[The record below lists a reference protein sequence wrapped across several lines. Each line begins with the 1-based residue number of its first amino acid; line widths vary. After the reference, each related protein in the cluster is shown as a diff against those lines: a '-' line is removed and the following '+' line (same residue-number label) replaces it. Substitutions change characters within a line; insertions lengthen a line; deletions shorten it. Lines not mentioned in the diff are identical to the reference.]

1 MRHHLG
7 QNLGQ
12 RVKASA
18 LGLFLAM
25 SVVACAGYDIPFIED
40 VPGRGLVVADVP
52 SREEVVR
59 GEDDPPIVTLNLKS
73 GLRERRLSATEEFKS
88 DVIIPPTNLN
98 AVPVTAA
105 LQAVLAGTDVS
116 LSWNTAGSLGSRLV
130 TVMNLSGPLPRVVD
144 KICSGARIFCT
155 YRHGS
160 IEMSEKETFV
170 VSIPPIVRSIGSA
183 SATGSASS
191 SSSASSSTSNSIVE
205 AINKL
210 LDGEKATVDEHGG
223 NIVYTATVDVEER
236 VSRYLTELRTERP
249 LIVLQMYIWEVTLDR
264 ENSQGINWST
274 FSKRFSNST
283 SLSLSNNLT
292 SAATGA
298 GSVSL
303 GAVTSGVISASAI
316 ASFIATKGRVQTISN
331 PQLTFVS
338 GSTASLK
345 IGGTQRYISEV
356 GTNTSTNVSG
366 TTGSAATSSNTNT
379 VSTDSIETGLA
390 VNVAGSYENG
400 VVFANLDLSIKS
412 LVDLGTTSSGGG
424 TINLPVTA
432 DERMNTVLRVRPGD
446 SLVLAGYVTSN
457 NNAKRQGFPVG
468 QDSSIPLYGNE
479 SHSNRELVIIVKPS
493 IVLFSDREE
502 DTEKN
507 KNFEELLPTPVM
519 VDKDGF
525 RVLDRDTKAVYKPRA
540 VPIKKTQA
548 KQSATEGE
556 GGEGQVDYR
565 INDPLTRQQIL
576 QPDVEVSPLPETLPY
591 RRRERSSSVQPVQNT
606 WPTKSSSLDFE
617 EADSPQPN
625 FSNAFDKLLDSFGA
639 GGSGEGSP

>member
-7 QNLGQ
+7 QGI
-12 RVKASA
+12 KALA
-18 LGLFLAM
+18 LGLFLA
-25 SVVACAGYDIPFIED
+25 VGVAACAGSDIPFIDD

-73 GLRERRLSATEEFKS
+73 GLRERRLSATEEFRS
-88 DVIIPPTNLN
+88 DVIIPSTNLN

-130 TVMNLSGPLPRVVD
+130 TVMNLSGPLPKVVD
-144 KICSGARIFCT
+144 KICSAARIFCT

-183 SATGSASS
+183 SATGSSS
-191 SSSASSSTSNSIVE
+191 SSSSTSSSTSNSIVE

-264 ENSQGINWST
+264 ENSQGINWSS

-316 ASFIATKGRVQTISN
+316 ASFIATKGRVQTISS

-366 TTGSAATSSNTNT
+366 TTGSASTASNTNT

-432 DERMNTVLRVRPGD
+432 DEKMNTVLRVRPGD

-468 QDSSIPLYGNE
+468 QEASIPLYGNE

-493 IVLFSDREE
+493 IVLFSDRDE

-525 RVLDRDTKAVYKPRA
+525 RVLDRETKAVYKPKV

-548 KQSATEGE
+548 KQSATDGDGDEGR
-556 GGEGQVDYR
+556 VDYR

-576 QPDVEVSPLPETLPY
+576 QPDVEISPLPESLPY
-591 RRRERSSSVQPVQNT
+591 RRSERTPVVQPAQDT
-606 WPTKSSSLDFE
+606 WPTRGSSFAFE
-617 EADSPQPN
+617 ETDPSHPS
-625 FSNAFDKLLDSFGA
+625 FSNAFDKLLDSFG
-639 GGSGEGSP
+639 GGGREGSP